1 MNSITRTFAF
11 SLLAIALQPAFAA
24 EAAQPVKPGSSV
36 VAAQTASTITT
47 ADGVQLYYKDW
58 GPKDGPVVTFSHGW
72 PLSSELGIAD
82 DVPRFAG
89 LSCGRS

>member
-47 ADGVQLYYKDW
+47 ADGVQLY
-58 GPKDGPVVTFSHGW
+58 
-72 PLSSELGIAD
+72 
-82 DVPRFAG
+82 
-89 LSCGRS
+89 